1 MVMQHQ
7 FKKQIFMFISFFV
20 GFTFSSELDDPICY
34 ELQGAPSVVLFGKH
48 LFAASFLVL
57 IFSKKV
63 VFSLAKVK
71 KVATKRIL
79 SDPAKFFSCRIKRDL
94 FGKQIAQ
101 IQTKKQHNTYNKYY

>member
-1 MVMQHQ
+1 MC
-7 FKKQIFMFISFFV
+7 
-20 GFTFSSELDDPICY
+20 TCY
-34 ELQGAPSVVLFGKH
+34 APNYDVPSVVLFEKH

-57 IFSKKV
+57 IFSKKAG
-63 VFSLAKVK
+63 FSLTKVN